1 MIKTTVANRV
11 EKDANYAITEMD
23 VPLALI
29 PIIFLTIHAHP
40 K

>member
-1 MIKTTVANRV
+1 MIKTTVAKRV
-11 EKDANYAITEMD
+11 EKDANYAIKEMD

-29 PIIFLTIHAHP
+29 HIIFLTTPAHP